1 MLKKMKWMA
10 AVGMTSALLLA
21 GCGSDEAGS
30 DSSNGGEKDQEA
42 TTYKVGVTQIAEHP
56 SLDAAYDGF
65 KKALAD
71 EGLEVD
77 YDLQIAQGDAN
88 NNISI
93 AQNFVGDGV
102 DLIFANST
110 PSAQS
115 ALNATKDIP
124 IVFTSVTD
132 AVGAELVKSMENTEG
147 NVTGTLDNH
156 PEAIP
161 NTVKFIDEQFEGK
174 TVGLVYNS
182 GEQNSIA
189 QIKMVKEAGKNTDLE
204 FVEATVSTTA
214 EVKQATESLIGKA
227 DVIYI
232 ITDNTVVS
240 GLDAVIMVAN
250 ENDIPLFVGELD
262 SVAKGGFAAYG
273 FDYADI
279 GYEAG
284 VMAAQIL
291 KGEKQPSE
299 LPVQY
304 PQNLKLVINKK
315 AAEEMNIEL
324 KEEWDSLAEYL
335 D

>member
-1 MLKKMKWMA
+1 MGKKKKWMA
-10 AVGMTSALLLA
+10 AVGIASALLLA
-21 GCGSDEAGS
+21 GCGSEESGS
-30 DSSNGGEKDQEA
+30 DSSTGGEEDKE
-42 TTYKVGVTQIAEHP
+42 TTFKVGVTQIAEHP
-56 SLDAAYDGF
+56 SLDAAFEGF
-65 KKALAD
+65 KKALEEA
-71 EGLEVD
+71 GLEVE
-77 YDLQIAQGDAN
+77 YDVQNAQGDAN
-88 NNISI
+88 NNAPI

-156 PEAIP
+156 PDAIP
-161 NTVKFIDEQFEGK
+161 NTVKFIDEQFEGQ

-189 QIKMVKEAGKNTDLE
+189 QIEMVKEAGKNTDLK

-214 EVKQATESLIGKA
+214 EVKQATESLVGKA

-240 GLDAVIMVAN
+240 GLDSVIMVAN

-315 AAEEMNIEL
+315 AAEEMNIEI
-324 KEEWDSLAEYL
+324 KEEWDGLAEYL
-335 D
+335 E